1 MLWSTSN
8 NKKTAFNLILMLS
21 PIKNTVNSSSLNIL
35 FYILFNQQPEDQD
48 SNEKIILPQEE
59 FVNEELD
66 RTRRQQNVSV
76 QQR

>member
-1 MLWSTSN
+1 M
-8 NKKTAFNLILMLS
+8 
-21 PIKNTVNSSSLNIL
+21 
-35 FYILFNQQPEDQD
+35 QPQD
-48 SNEKIILPQEE
+48 SSKKVFISQEE